1 MILADIVVKTPNEL
15 VCKTL
20 HIQDYDY
27 PEGSDF
33 YESVAYKLGW
43 DGDGDALWFISK
55 KNVILVERG
64 EPCMTSLSA

>member
-1 MILADIVVKTPNEL
+1 MIMANIVVRTATEL
-15 VCKTL
+15 VYKTL

-55 KNVILVERG
+55 KNVILVERR